1 MNIDKNAL
9 YTETHE
15 WIRVDGDTAT
25 IGITDFA
32 QSELGAVVYIDLPD
46 EGDEVEATEEF
57 GEIES
62 HKAVSELKSPISGE
76 VVAINEELEDADEK
90 KHPVNTSPYSDG
102 WLIKVKLSDSSELE
116 QLLSAEAYE
125 KLIS

>member
-46 EGDEVEATEEF
+46 EGDEVEAAEEF

-62 HKAVSELKSPISGE
+62 HKAVSDLKSPISGE
-76 VVAINEELEDADEK
+76 VVAVNEDLDDADEDS
-90 KHPVNTSPYSDG
+90 HPVNIEPYQGG
-102 WLIKVKLSDSSELE
+102 WLIKVQISDKAELDA
-116 QLLSAEAYE
+116 LLDAEAYK

>member
-1 MNIDKNAL
+1 MKIEADLL

-15 WIRVDGDTAT
+15 WVRLEGDQVV

-32 QSELGAVVYIDLPD
+32 QSELGSVVFIDLPE
-46 EGDEVEATEEF
+46 EGDEIEAGEEF

-62 HKAVSELKSPISGE
+62 HKAVSDLKSPISGE
-76 VVAINEELEDADEK
+76 VVAVNENLDDADEDS
-90 KHPVNTSPYSDG
+90 HPVNIEPYQGG
-102 WLIKVKLSDSSELE
+102 WLIKVRLSDKAELDA
-116 QLLSAEAYE
+116 LLDAEAYK